1 MMYKLLNELV
11 LLVAEFEKQ
20 VNPPRE
26 DIHVFGQWLLSQ
38 NQVQSTEPEAEPEWI
53 GKENGRTPDSV
64 INTMLVHLYRYA
76 RLHAKLAIADSEFAT
91 PDELVYLLNLAAY
104 GAMSKTALVRL
115 NVHEKSAGIQIL
127 NRLISQELVEQI
139 PGDADKRSKIITL
152 TDKGREAMERSMGK
166 FRKASADVTGNIS
179 EQEKMD
185 LIRILTKM
193 EAHHLQE
200 SKNLLK

>member
-1 MMYKLLNELV
+1 MYKLLKELV
-11 LLVAEFEKQ
+11 LLVEEFEKQ
-20 VNPPRE
+20 VNPSSQ
-26 DIHVFGQWLLSQ
+26 DINLFGQWLASR
-38 NQVQSTEPEAEPEWI
+38 NQVQSNDPEAEPEWV

-64 INTMLVHLYRYA
+64 INTMLVHVYRYA

-139 PGDADKRSKIITL
+139 PDDTDKRSRIITL
-152 TDKGREAMERSMGK
+152 TEKGRQAMERSLGK

-179 EQEKMD
+179 LQEKMD
-185 LIRILTKM
+185 LIRILSKL
-193 EAHHLQE
+193 EDHHLQE

>member
-1 MMYKLLNELV
+1 MYKLLNELV
-11 LLVAEFEKQ
+11 LLVEEFEKQ
-20 VNPPRE
+20 VNPPTE
-26 DIHVFGQWLLSQ
+26 DIQVFGQWLLSRH
-38 NQVQSTEPEAEPEWI
+38 QSQPTDPEEEPEWI
-53 GKENGRTPDSV
+53 GKESGRTADSV

-127 NRLISQELVEQI
+127 NRLISQKLVEQI
-139 PGDADKRSKIITL
+139 PDEGDKRSKIITL
-152 TDKGREAMERSMGK
+152 TDKGRLAMEGSMGK

-179 EQEKMD
+179 QQEKMD
-185 LIRILTKM
+185 LIRILSKL
-193 EAHHLQE
+193 EDHHLQE